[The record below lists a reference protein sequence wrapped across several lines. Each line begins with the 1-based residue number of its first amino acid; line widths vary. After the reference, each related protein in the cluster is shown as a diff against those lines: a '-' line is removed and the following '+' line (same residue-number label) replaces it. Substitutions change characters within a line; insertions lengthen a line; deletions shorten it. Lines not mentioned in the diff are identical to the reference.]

1 MKKESKSF
9 IRAKRLAFAAL
20 LSALSFV
27 LMYAG
32 ALSGVLDLCAA
43 TAGAVF
49 CAFAVIEMGGA
60 WPWLVC
66 AVTGTLSL
74 LLLPDKFIALEYI
87 VLGGAYPIL
96 KAYFER
102 FPKIPSYALKI
113 LSFNAMLTV
122 CLLLAKFVMGI
133 QDEWAA
139 LNIVVYLAANV
150 FFLIF
155 DYALTVFITY
165 YVQRLRHKLKIR
177 L

>member
-1 MKKESKSF
+1 MRKESKSYV
-9 IRAKRLAFAAL
+9 RAKRLAFAAL

-32 ALSGVLDLCAA
+32 ALSGVFDLCAA
-43 TAGAVF
+43 TIGALF

-74 LLLPDKFIALEYI
+74 LLLPDKFVALEYL
-87 VLGGAYPIL
+87 VLGGIYPIL

-102 FPKIPSYALKI
+102 FPKMASYALKI
-113 LSFNAMLTV
+113 VSFNAMLTV

-150 FFLIF
+150 FFLLF

-165 YVQRLRHKLKIR
+165 YLRVLRHKLKIR